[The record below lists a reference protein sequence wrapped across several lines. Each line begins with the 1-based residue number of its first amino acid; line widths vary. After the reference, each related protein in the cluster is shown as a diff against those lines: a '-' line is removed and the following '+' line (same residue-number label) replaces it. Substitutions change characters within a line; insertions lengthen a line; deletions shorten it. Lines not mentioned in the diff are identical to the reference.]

1 MKRFTISLMFV
12 LSLLLAV
19 GGNDLK
25 TERVFGD
32 LNGDD
37 EVNVADI
44 NLLVDIILRG
54 GSNPDPGT
62 EHTPNMT
69 IAEFKT
75 KHWQDERN
83 YIDTITEDEVIHGWV
98 TSSDESG
105 NIYKVLFIA
114 DESGAGLSIAI
125 NKRDLYKDYAI
136 GQEII
141 LPMKGYYVGKY
152 NGQQQVGYP
161 QWYATG
167 NTWEATFMPQD
178 VWESLVEVKG
188 TANPDRPEVQPVE
201 ITLDELAG
209 DSDSET
215 LLKYQSRLVR
225 ITNVMFE
232 EADGTTT
239 FAESSASTNRTL
251 ADADGNTLIVRTS
264 NYANFK
270 DAVLPKGTV
279 EVVGLLTCTGKTWQL
294 ALRDINDVVVPQNQ
308 NAVTYLNEEFDNTL
322 PDDWSCVIVSGDKN
336 WYHTAYQ
343 GNGYAAM
350 TGYRGNQP
358 PFDAWLITPAL
369 DIKSASNKVLTF
381 TTQVAAYTS
390 STTQFEVYV
399 LNSNDPIA
407 ATIKVKLNPNLA
419 SPSVTGITYSDITP
433 SGDID
438 LSQWDDG
445 VYYIG
450 FRYYATI
457 DDNYATWCVDNVKFG
472 EPSAHP
478 ADEAVLTLDEGFD
491 NALPKGWIKSTV
503 SGDKQWYHGI
513 FAENGYA
520 AMTGYKGTQP
530 PFDAWLLTPALD
542 IKNAAS
548 KVLTFRTEVNG
559 YGSSTTQFEVYVLNS
574 LDPET
579 ATFKEKLNPVLATA
593 PETGY
598 SEWTESGD
606 IDLSQWAD
614 GIYYI
619 GFRYH
624 ATQDIDYATWCL
636 DDVKFGF

>member
-12 LSLLLAV
+12 LTLLLAV
-19 GGNDLK
+19 GSNDLK
-25 TERVFGD
+25 TGNVFGD

-62 EHTPNMT
+62 VHTPNMT
-69 IAEFKT
+69 IAEFKA
-75 KHWQDERN
+75 KHWQDDKS

-98 TSSDESG
+98 TSSDEAG
-105 NIYKVLFIA
+105 NIYKSLYIT

-161 QWYATG
+161 QWYAAG
-167 NTWEATFMPQD
+167 NTWEVTFMPQAM
-178 VWESLVEVKG
+178 WESLVEVKG
-188 TANPDRPEVQPVE
+188 TANPDCPEVQPVE

-215 LLKYQSRLVR
+215 LLRYQSKLVR

-232 EADGTTT
+232 EANGTTT
-239 FAESSASTNRTL
+239 FSESGASTNRTL

-270 DAVLPKGTV
+270 DAVLPVGTV
-279 EVVGLLTCTGKTWQL
+279 EVVGLLTCVGKTWQL
-294 ALRDINDVVVPQNQ
+294 ALRDINDVVVPQSQ
-308 NAVTYLNEEFDNTL
+308 NGVTYLNEEFDNSL
-322 PDDWSCVIVSGDKN
+322 PDDWSSVTVSGDKN
-336 WYHTAYQ
+336 WYHTAFQ

-350 TGYRGNQP
+350 TGYKGIEP
-358 PFDAWLITPAL
+358 PFDAWMITPAL
-369 DIKSASNKVLTF
+369 DIKNAASTVLTF
-381 TTQVAAYTS
+381 TTQIAAYTS

-399 LNSNDPIA
+399 LNSNDPRA

-419 SPSVTGITYSDITP
+419 SPSPTSTYSEVTP

-438 LSQWDDG
+438 LSQWADG

-450 FRYYATI
+450 FRYYATA
-457 DDNYATWCVDNVKFG
+457 DVNYATWCLDNVRFG
-472 EPSAHP
+472 EPSAQP

-491 NALPKGWIKSTV
+491 ESLPKGWHKATV
-503 SGDKQWYHGI
+503 SGDKQWYQTV

-520 AMTGYKGTQP
+520 AMSGYKGTQP
-530 PFDAWLLTPALD
+530 PFDAWLITPALD

-548 KVLTFRTEVNG
+548 KVFNFRTEVNG
-559 YGSSTTQFEVYVLNS
+559 YGSTTTKFEVYVLNS
-574 LDPET
+574 VDPSA
-579 ATFKEKLNPVLATA
+579 ATFKVKLNPVLATA
-593 PETGY
+593 PENGY
-598 SEWTESGD
+598 SEWAESGD

-619 GFRYH
+619 GFRYY
-624 ATQDIDYATWCL
+624 ATQDNDYATWCL
-636 DDVKFGF
+636 DDVRFGF